1 MKSGSSSS
9 APENHGL
16 ERPEEEEEEEVEL
29 DEEGPD
35 EPSDQALSPLRYRLL
50 RALAGR
56 GDLKQDSS
64 EAGVTGC
71 FRSPVNHAGFSAG
84 VPVRLGAEYSV
95 KESSTKWDSHSRSAN
110 SSI

>member
-1 MKSGSSSS
+1 MKSCSSSS

-16 ERPEEEEEEEVEL
+16 ERPEEEEDEEVEL
-29 DEEGPD
+29 DEEGPE
-35 EPSDQALSPLRYRLL
+35 EPSDQGLTPFRFRLL
-50 RALAGR
+50 RALAGK

-71 FRSPVNHAGFSAG
+71 FRLPVNHAGFSTG

-95 KESSTKWDSHSRSAN
+95 KESSTK
-110 SSI
+110 